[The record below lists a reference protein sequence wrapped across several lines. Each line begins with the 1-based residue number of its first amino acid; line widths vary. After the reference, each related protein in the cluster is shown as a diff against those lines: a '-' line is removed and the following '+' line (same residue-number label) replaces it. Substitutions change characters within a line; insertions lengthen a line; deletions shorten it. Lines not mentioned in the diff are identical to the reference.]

1 MDDRKPALVS
11 PLTQNSKEI
20 VSCLAPPSPRH
31 AFAWNGKRRIG
42 SWSKFDRPI
51 FGISGANTQLRENHD
66 TAHWYFRQLISRSA
80 CFRLFV
86 SIPANGTR
94 SQQSKGTGDRSSRVE
109 RKSVDKTRIYIYIY
123 SNNSRMLICE
133 FSRIHLRNRKIWRNN
148 KTIRGIGQ
156 LEAWWLSID
165 ESFFSTSRFQGL
177 TQGCTIDAV
186 PRTNRGLYTLPY
198 PWSVTVF
205 VPSLLEPWIPLK
217 PR

>member
-1 MDDRKPALVS
+1 MDGWPKTGPCFPAHAKQQGDCFL
-11 PLTQNSKEI
+11 PRAAL
-20 VSCLAPPSPRH
+20 PPARVRLEWKKTYRVVIEVRSSYIR
-31 AFAWNGKRRIG
+31 NIG
-42 SWSKFDRPI
+42 SKHS
-51 FGISGANTQLRENHD
+51 LRENHD

-109 RKSVDKTRIYIYIY
+109 RKSVDKTRIYIY

-205 VPSLLEPWIPLK
+205 VPSLLEPWIPLE

>member
-51 FGISGANTQLRENHD
+51 FGISGANTRFEKITIPPIDISANLFHDPRVFDSSFPFRRMERGVNNRRGQAIDRAEWKENP
-66 TAHWYFRQLISRSA
+66 
-80 CFRLFV
+80 
-86 SIPANGTR
+86 SI
-94 SQQSKGTGDRSSRVE
+94 KRV
-109 RKSVDKTRIYIYIY
+109 YIYIY

-186 PRTNRGLYTLPY
+186 PRTNRRLYTLPY

-205 VPSLLEPWIPLK
+205 VPSLLEPWIPLE